1 MGGAAEGALEI
12 DGPRYRRRYAASAS
26 SAGFQFVS
34 SAEPMNQCNL
44 NLRIVYKATGAGA
57 QRAL

>member
-1 MGGAAEGALEI
+1 MGGTAEGALEI
-12 DGPRYRRRYAASAS
+12 DGRRYAASAS